1 MTFSLLILHLDVGLI
16 FASFWSEMTP
26 FGYPFCSKIVHE
38 KDKNY
43 WRLLFLVKDMM
54 NGTRRYASESTLILC
69 VDLALDCDLNIRLGL
84 DVEPSWLDTSCRE
97 MNGLPMIQLYWFVR

>member
-1 MTFSLLILHLDVGLI
+1 M
-16 FASFWSEMTP
+16 
-26 FGYPFCSKIVHE
+26 
-38 KDKNY
+38 
-43 WRLLFLVKDMM
+43 KDMV

-97 MNGLPMIQLYWFVR
+97 MNGCQWYDCIGLSGEARYPRSAPNAVFTPGPLRTTIASAKWLRIP